1 MGMEN
6 YSLSDIRAAVDGND
20 GWGGGMGGGWFA
32 WIILFALFG
41 GGGFGFG
48 GRGNVATTEDL
59 ASGFNFNALQTKTND
74 ILAAVNGVNQNLGN
88 AICQL
93 GYQEL
98 QNINALE
105 RQIADCCCTT
115 QRAIDSVKFDMA
127 NYSAATNANTTA
139 VGQKILDKL
148 SGMELAQKD
157 AIIANQGQ
165 RIAALEADARMCGVV
180 RYPTAA
186 TYATF
191 CNPFFGFGGFN
202 GNCGCG
208 CNNI

>member
-6 YSLSDIRAAVDGND
+6 YSLSDIRAVTDGGD
-20 GWGGGMGGGWFA
+20 GFGGMGGGWFA
-32 WIILFALFG
+32 WILLFALFG

-48 GRGNVATTEDL
+48 GNRGNVATTEDL

-105 RQIADCCCTT
+105 RLIADCCCTT

-127 NYSAATNANTTA
+127 NYTAATNATITA
-139 VGQKILDKL
+139 GIQKVLDK
-148 SGMELAQKD
+148 MCADQT
-157 AIIANQGQ
+157 
-165 RIAALEADARMCGVV
+165 AALQARVQSLELQQALCGIP
-180 RYPTAA
+180 RTNPYGYGIYAYPT
-186 TYATF
+186 F
-191 CNPFFGFGGFN
+191 NPCSGQVSMG
-202 GNCGCG
+202 
-208 CNNI
+208 